1 MRIDLFPNGLIDDLV
16 VEDCALRIERT
27 GDARY
32 TLHVTG
38 ASTLTIAVWGTRHV
52 PLTLDPIDLMDWIRM
67 DASAPVGGCVVETG
81 ACNLH
86 LESMTRRHYW
96 LGLYRDDNLSH
107 IHFTSPGYVK
117 ARLLAI
123 P

>member
-27 GDARY
+27 GDAKY
-32 TLHVTG
+32 TLHITG
-38 ASTLTIAVWGTRHV
+38 VSTLTIAVWGTRRV
-52 PLTLDPIDLMDWIRM
+52 PLTLDSIDLMDWIRM
-67 DASAPVGGCVVETG
+67 DPSAPVGGCVLETA
-81 ACNLH
+81 ACHLH

-96 LGLYRDDNLSH
+96 LGLYRDGNLSH
-107 IHFTSPGYVK
+107 INFFSPGYVK
-117 ARLLAI
+117 ARLVTT

>member
-16 VEDCALRIERT
+16 VEDCSLRIERT
-27 GDARY
+27 GDSRY
-32 TLHVTG
+32 TLHITG
-38 ASTLTIAVWGTRHV
+38 ASTLTIAVWSTRRV
-52 PLTLDPIDLMDWIRM
+52 PLALDPIDLMDWIRM
-67 DASAPVGGCVVETG
+67 DPSAPVGGCVVETD

-96 LGLYRDDNLSH
+96 LGLCRDDSLSH
-107 IHFTSPGYVK
+107 IHFISPGYVK
-117 ARLLAI
+117 ARILTA

>member
-16 VEDCALRIERT
+16 VEDCSLRIERT
-27 GDARY
+27 GDAKY
-32 TLHVTG
+32 TLRITG
-38 ASTLTIAVWGTRHV
+38 ASALTIDVWGSRRF
-52 PLTLDPIDLMDWIRM
+52 PLTLDPIELMDWIRM
-67 DASAPVGGCVVETG
+67 EASAPVGGCVVETDV
-81 ACNLH
+81 CNLH

-96 LGLYRDDNLSH
+96 LGLSRDDNLSH

-117 ARLLAI
+117 ARLLTV

>member
-16 VEDCALRIERT
+16 VEDCSLRIERT

-32 TLHVTG
+32 TLRITG
-38 ASTLTIAVWGTRHV
+38 ASALTIDVWGSRRV

-67 DASAPVGGCVVETG
+67 DPSAPVGSLVVETDV
-81 ACNLH
+81 CHLH

-96 LGLYRDDNLSH
+96 LGLSRDDNLSH

-117 ARLLAI
+117 ARLLAT

>member
-16 VEDCALRIERT
+16 VEECSLRIERT

-32 TLHVTG
+32 TLHITG
-38 ASTLTIAVWGTRHV
+38 AKTLAITLWGPRHV
-52 PLTLDPIDLMDWIRM
+52 PLMLDPIDLMDWIRM
-67 DASAPVGGCVVETG
+67 DPSAPVGNLVVETDV
-81 ACNLH
+81 CHLQ
-86 LESMTRRHYW
+86 LESMTRRDYW
-96 LGLYRDDNLSH
+96 LGLSRDDNLSH

-117 ARLLAI
+117 ARLLAL